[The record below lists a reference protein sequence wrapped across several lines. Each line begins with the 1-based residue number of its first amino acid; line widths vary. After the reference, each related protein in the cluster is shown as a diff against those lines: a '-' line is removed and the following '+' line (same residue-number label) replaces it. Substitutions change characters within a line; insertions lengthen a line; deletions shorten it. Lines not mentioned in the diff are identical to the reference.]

1 MNILYLQISICLEK
15 KYIFSVHLPTYYDL
29 FLFVCLFVL
38 FSTEFLLFKKNHEQ
52 TGSEEMCLSILS

>member
-38 FSTEFLLFKKNHEQ
+38 FLPIPILGEFHLLLFLTEHSN
-52 TGSEEMCLSILS
+52 ILF